1 MQLKNYYL
9 KITKNLDSSK
19 FLRFFLYMLIFFQP
33 FNGFNSFREI
43 GFYGLIIFFI
53 IKISRERTINID
65 FRDKTIVALFLL
77 VAWSILTSILGP
89 YPLDSLNILRKNLL
103 VQVLIFLVI
112 ITEFK
117 SYNELR
123 TLFLIVVMSFIVV
136 TIASLL
142 ENLSDLMNLKMDLY
156 ALQSKRTHKMFIGG
170 FASNATFY
178 LPFIAVWL
186 AALNEPI
193 WKKWIGKITLLLG
206 LITVFIYNSR
216 TSLIAIFFAFF
227 IILLLSKKYKLLIIS
242 LTVIILSTSIA
253 YSLKPAAF
261 SKYKTLANFKTYIS
275 NEGLSNRFGVWQG
288 ALHIIRERP
297 FTGYGYGW
305 KKMAWAARDLNL
317 EEYWK
322 EHYPHIYAYYVDEAH
337 LSYGRVNPHNL
348 ILQIVFEIG
357 LIGLGIFLWFWT
369 TIIFKILRATFSQQ
383 RSQIKDFMKYSIG
396 ILISYILINITN
408 GYWQETYGN
417 MIFMFTAS
425 IFVIYKQST
434 QRIDDGK
441 DIQF

>member
-1 MQLKNYYL
+1 MQLKNYYRR
-9 KITKNLDSSK
+9 IINNLNISM

-43 GFYGLIIFFI
+43 SFYGLLVFFI
-53 IKISRERTINID
+53 IKISKEKTINID
-65 FRDKTIVALFLL
+65 FRDKTIIALSLL
-77 VAWSILTSILGP
+77 AAWSVLASILGP
-89 YPLDSLNILRKNLL
+89 YPMDSLNALRKNFLIQL
-103 VQVLIFLVI
+103 LIFLVI

-123 TLFLIVVMSFIVV
+123 TLFLIVVMSFAIV
-136 TIASLL
+136 TLTSLL
-142 ENLSDLMNLKMDLY
+142 ENFSDLINLNFDLN
-156 ALQSKRTHKMFIGG
+156 ALQAKRTHKMFIGG
-170 FASNATFY
+170 YANNATFY

-186 AALNEPI
+186 TALNESI
-193 WKKWIGKITLLLG
+193 WKKWIGKITLFLAF
-206 LITVFIYNSR
+206 ISVFIYNSR
-216 TSLIAIFFAFF
+216 TAILAILFAFF
-227 IILLLSKKYKLLIIS
+227 VILFLFKKYKLLIIS
-242 LTVIILSTSIA
+242 SIIIILSISIT
-253 YSLKPAAF
+253 YSLKPTAF
-261 SKYKTLANFKTYIS
+261 SKYKSLANFKTYIS

-322 EHYPHIYAYYVDEAH
+322 ERYPHVYAYYVNEAH

-369 TIIFKILRATFSQQ
+369 TIIFKILRATFAQKQ
-383 RSQIKDFMKYSIG
+383 SQIENFMKYSMG
-396 ILISYILINITN
+396 ILMSYILVNITN

-417 MIFMFTAS
+417 MIFMFIAS
-425 IFVIYKQST
+425 IFVIHKQFV
-434 QRIDDGK
+434 QNLEDK
-441 DIQF
+441 ENA